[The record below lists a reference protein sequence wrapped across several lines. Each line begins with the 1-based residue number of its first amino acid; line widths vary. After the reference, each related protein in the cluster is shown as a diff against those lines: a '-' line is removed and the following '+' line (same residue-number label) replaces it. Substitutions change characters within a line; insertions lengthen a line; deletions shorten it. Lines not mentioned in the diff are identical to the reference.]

1 MTIPSSIPDR
11 VADLFDLD
19 RALTPA
25 ERRRLRGSRPPKGYA
40 APPGSGPAG
49 ETCKSCQHLVR
60 REKART
66 YLKCG
71 LMERGWTGGAGT
83 DVRAS
88 SPACSRWEAGAVEV
102 AAPKPARAKAKAP
115 KVLPPPTMRERADA
129 AIAARALRAAWPHP
143 VAMGDAQT
151 THIDFSRPRRG
162 VWITRWNNVP
172 GLAQVNG
179 AYQHDLLPGW
189 QYTRAEVEAEMI
201 PDLELLAERGIRPT
215 EATNGAA
222 A

>member
-1 MTIPSSIPDR
+1 MTTPNIPDR
-11 VADLFDLD
+11 VADLFNLD

-25 ERRRLRGSRPPKGYA
+25 ERRRLRGGQPPKGYA
-40 APPGSGPAG
+40 APPGSGPTG
-49 ETCKSCQHLVR
+49 ETCKSCLHLVR
-60 REKART
+60 REKAKT

-71 LMERGWTGGAGT
+71 LMQQGWTGGAGT

-88 SPACSRWEAGAVEV
+88 SPACSRWEAGPEKVLAEK
-102 AAPKPARAKAKAP
+102 ATKPKSKAP
-115 KVLPPPTMRERADA
+115 KVLPPATMRERADA

-143 VAMGDAQT
+143 VAMGHAQT

-162 VWITRWNNVP
+162 MWITRWAN
-172 GLAQVNG
+172 LAGFAQING
-179 AYQHDLLPGW
+179 SFEHDLLPGW
-189 QYTRAEVEAEMI
+189 RYSRAEVEAEMI

-215 EATNGAA
+215 EATSGAA

>member
-1 MTIPSSIPDR
+1 MTDR
-11 VADLFDLD
+11 VADLFNLD
-19 RALTPA
+19 RALTPE
-25 ERRRLRGSRPPKGYA
+25 ERRGLRRGRPLKGYA
-40 APPGSGPAG
+40 APPGSGPTG

-60 REKART
+60 RVKART

-71 LMERGWTGGAGT
+71 LMERGWTGGAAT

-88 SPACSRWEAGAVEV
+88 SPACSRWDAGPEKV
-102 AAPKPARAKAKAP
+102 AARKPARPTVRASKE
-115 KVLPPPTMRERADA
+115 LPPPTMRERADA

-143 VAMGDAQT
+143 VAMGAAQT

-162 VWITRWNNVP
+162 MWITRWANLP
-172 GLAQVNG
+172 GFAQVNG
-179 AYQHDLLPGW
+179 AYQHDLLRGW
-189 QYTRAEVEAEMI
+189 QYKRAEVEAEMI

-215 EATNGAA
+215 EATSGAA